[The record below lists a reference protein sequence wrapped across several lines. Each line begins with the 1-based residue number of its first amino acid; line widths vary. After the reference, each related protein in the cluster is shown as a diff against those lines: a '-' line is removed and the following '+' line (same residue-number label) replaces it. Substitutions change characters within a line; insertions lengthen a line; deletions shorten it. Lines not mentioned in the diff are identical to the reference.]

1 MSEEFVRIA
10 EIARRLRRD
19 SAEVLVGIGDDAAV
33 LQAGDSPLVVS
44 VDTAVQGVHFRPE
57 LVGWR
62 DTGYRS
68 LVAALSDLA
77 AMGAGPRAAL
87 LALILPD
94 GFQDGLLYELIDG
107 LAEAADQYGCPVI
120 GGNLSC
126 GAEVSITTTVMGQGQ
141 APDRVLTREG
151 ARPDDYIYVTGTL
164 GGAALGLECL
174 QAGRTKGAEAFI
186 ERWRRPMARVDEGR
200 KLAGKATAAVDISDG
215 LLLDLG
221 HLCQASGV
229 GARLDAGAL
238 PLEEG
243 FQRLAGELGCDPVG
257 LALSG
262 GEQYEL
268 VFTAPADAP
277 VQGLGTRIGRTV
289 AGPCRIEVLD
299 EQGRLIEIEK
309 TGYAHWRNR

>member
-1 MSEEFVRIA
+1 MSNEFVRIA

-19 SAEVLVGIGDDAAV
+19 SADVLVGIGDDAAV
-33 LQAGDSPLVVS
+33 LRAGDSPLVVS
-44 VDTAVQGVHFRPE
+44 VDAAVQGVHFRPE

-62 DTGYRS
+62 DTGFRS

-107 LAEAADQYGCPVI
+107 LAEAADCYGCPVI

-126 GAEVSITTTVMGQGQ
+126 GAEVSITTAVMGQ

-151 ARPDDYIYVTGTL
+151 ARPDDYVYVTGTL
-164 GGAALGLECL
+164 GDAALGLRCL
-174 QAGRTKGAEAFI
+174 QAGRTKGAEAFA
-186 ERWRRPMARVDEGR
+186 ERWRRPVARVDEGR
-200 KLAGKATAAVDISDG
+200 KLTDKATAAVDISDG

-229 GARLDAGAL
+229 GARLDASAL

-243 FQRLAGELGCDPVG
+243 FRRLAKELGCDPVR

-268 VFTAPADAP
+268 VFTAPAQAQ
-277 VQGLGTRIGRTV
+277 VQGLGTRIGRVV
-289 AGPCRIEVLD
+289 AGSRRVEVFD
-299 EQGRLIEIEK
+299 EQGRPIEIEEA
-309 TGYAHWRNR
+309 GYTHWRNR